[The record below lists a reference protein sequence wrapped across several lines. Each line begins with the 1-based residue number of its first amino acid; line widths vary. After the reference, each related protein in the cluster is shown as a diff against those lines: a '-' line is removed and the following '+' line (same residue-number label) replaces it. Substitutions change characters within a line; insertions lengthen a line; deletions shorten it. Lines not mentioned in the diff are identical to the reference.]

1 MEWTIYL
8 VLVIISGVRGEFI
21 SNFMFRNSSY
31 DNKAFQASKL
41 ISTSQ
46 YRSVLDCAADCMK
59 NQACKSAMFNT
70 DTRFCQL
77 LTAQMEAI
85 SDTTTKDT
93 TGWVYFER
101 MISTGRYIS
110 TQFFLKLHVELTSQ
124 YFFYNARVNSN
135 SNKLTNTYH
144 ISGVLGVFFSR
155 ADCQKICENHQI
167 IINFLYLHLLFF
179 AIWQVSYSKQYRI

>member
-8 VLVIISGVRGEFI
+8 VLVIISAVRGEFI

-41 ISTSQ
+41 ISTSH

-59 NQACKSAMFNT
+59 NQACKSTMFNT

-77 LTAQMEAI
+77 LSAQKEAI

-110 TQFFLKLHVELTSQ
+110 TQFFKLELTSQ
-124 YFFYNARVNSN
+124 YFFITQGLTDN

-144 ISGVLGVFFSR
+144 ISGFFFSR
-155 ADCQKICENHQI
+155 AVRKFAR
-167 IINFLYLHLLFF
+167 IINVSLIFFIFCDLTSFL
-179 AIWQVSYSKQYRI
+179 

>member
-1 MEWTIYL
+1 MEWTKYL
-8 VLVIISGVRGEFI
+8 VLVIISAVRGEFI

-41 ISTSQ
+41 ISTSH

-77 LTAQMEAI
+77 LTVQMEAI

-110 TQFFLKLHVELTSQ
+110 TQFFFKLHVELTSQ
-124 YFFYNARVNSN
+124 YFFITQGLIA
-135 SNKLTNTYH
+135 
-144 ISGVLGVFFSR
+144 I
-155 ADCQKICENHQI
+155 QI
-167 IINFLYLHLLFF
+167 N
-179 AIWQVSYSKQYRI
+179 